1 VPAGSLPPG
10 TPSADPTRPW
20 QFNPVIVTT
29 PGTPTTGGAKTI
41 DWHFTA
47 NLGGNPLAAPGANT
61 DRTQYLTLTP
71 ATSVLAGVTPDAL
84 LSQLPDTLKPG
95 GVTFYYDPYTEDQ
108 KLQQAALQQTGQ
120 NSFISG
126 LTYDNQHQLSVT
138 DQEKLALYKNAA
150 DYAAANSI
158 PLGTALTQAQLN
170 ALDKPM
176 LWYVEQTVPD
186 PSCNTVSSLVCPGV
200 TALVPQVYLPEGYAQ
215 ALAKATGGNISGD
228 NVNLNFAGGTIRNT
242 GVVSA
247 GDTLNVKAAS
257 LDLRPNVVDIGKS
270 AYGVK
275 GGWLE
280 VGGTLVQPGGFMSA
294 ANLDLEVGAI
304 NAVNDALRITNPDGT
319 TNQAATN
326 ALLAQLQANLGGD

>member
-1 VPAGSLPPG
+1 VP
-10 TPSADPTRPW
+10 TPIA
-20 QFNPVIVTT
+20 
-29 PGTPTTGGAKTI
+29 
-41 DWHFTA
+41 
-47 NLGGNPLAAPGANT
+47 
-61 DRTQYLTLTP
+61 QYLTLTP

-84 LSQLPDTLKPG
+84 LAQLPDTLKPG

-126 LTYDNQHQLSVT
+126 LTYDSQNQLSVT
-138 DQEKLALYKNAA
+138 DQEKLTLYKNAA

-158 PLGTALTQAQLN
+158 SLGAALTQAQIN